1 MPVRGLMVRDS
12 GVVMHGGAVRESSIY
27 MRAQGGKPQKGI
39 SQAKTLALNIEQGN
53 APQNLRG
60 PTNQDA
66 SDKRAVLEHFHCMSI
81 ERARESLVS
90 LMNAWPPSAVGANF
104 FLFQARQLIVIE
116 EKKGNII
123 KNVLD

>member
-1 MPVRGLMVRDS
+1 
-12 GVVMHGGAVRESSIY
+12 
-27 MRAQGGKPQKGI
+27 
-39 SQAKTLALNIEQGN
+39 
-53 APQNLRG
+53 
-60 PTNQDA
+60 
-66 SDKRAVLEHFHCMSI
+66 MSI

-123 KNVLD
+123 KNVLDRMAKLEFEFSRVKVMAEGIPMMVVESMAKDVKVLCEEL